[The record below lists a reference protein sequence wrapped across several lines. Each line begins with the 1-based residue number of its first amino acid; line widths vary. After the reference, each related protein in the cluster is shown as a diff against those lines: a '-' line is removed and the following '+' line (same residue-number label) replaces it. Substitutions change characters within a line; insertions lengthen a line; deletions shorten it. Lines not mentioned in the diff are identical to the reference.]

1 MSESEFAGERIAKRI
16 ARSGL
21 CSRRDAERLIM
32 EQRVRI
38 DDKMVESP
46 ALNVTPDQRILVDD
60 TPLPD
65 IQPVR
70 LFRLHKPSGVV
81 STAKDPEGRRTID
94 ELVRQIDPKLPR
106 VMPIGRLDINSEGL
120 LLMTNDGGLKRRL
133 ELPATGWLRRYKVRA
148 YGTIPDEKLAALKNG
163 ITIDGIT
170 YGSIMAR
177 LESRKGAN
185 AWYLMGLKEGKNRE
199 IRRVLEH
206 LGLQVSRLIRTG
218 YGPFQLG
225 MLKPREIE
233 EIYGKVLR
241 EQLGAKLTEGLM
253 LPEPRQKRH

>member
-1 MSESEFAGERIAKRI
+1 MSESAFAGERIAKRI

-21 CSRRDAERLIM
+21 CSRRDAERLIT

-38 DDKMVESP
+38 DDQLVASP
-46 ALNVTPDQRILVDD
+46 ALNVTSDQRILVDD
-60 TPLPD
+60 QPLPD
-65 IQPVR
+65 IEPVR
-70 LFRLHKPSGVV
+70 LFRLHKPAGVV
-81 STAKDPEGRRTID
+81 STAKDPEGRRTIN
-94 ELVRQIDPKLPR
+94 ELVHLINPKLPR
-106 VMPIGRLDINSEGL
+106 LMPIGRLDINSEGL
-120 LLMTNDGGLKRRL
+120 LLMTNDGGLKRQL
-133 ELPATGWLRRYKVRA
+133 ELPSTGWLRRYKVRA
-148 YGTIPDEKLAALKNG
+148 YGSIPDEKLAALKNG
-163 ITIDGIT
+163 ITIEGVT
-170 YGSIMAR
+170 YGSILAR

-199 IRRVLEH
+199 IRRVLDH

-225 MLKPREIE
+225 VLKSREMD

-241 EQLGAKLTEGLM
+241 EQLGTKLTAGLM